1 MSDTAKSDMPAPVA
15 PPAKPAV
22 GIAWLWKTR
31 WFGVGFIV
39 LLLALWELAA
49 ASGWVP
55 SMSFPRMS
63 AVLGHLVGA
72 YRLG

>member
-1 MSDTAKSDMPAPVA
+1 VSDTAKSDMPTPVA

-22 GIAWLWKTR
+22 GVAWLWKTR

-55 SMSFPRMS
+55 SMSS
-63 AVLGHLVGA
+63 AHERGAGHLVGA